1 MSAREDSDSDAP
13 EEFTAQQ
20 AIQKDEEI
28 TTIQKQNKAR
38 TLMLANITVGVRSS
52 IGRLIFY
59 IYEDVKVVIGSG
71 VAREVKERRRK
82 WAEKLTPR
90 QPRLNK
96 NVPDEEETET
106 PSNKG
111 MLPDDIVKLL
121 AANEKKVFSSDS
133 EEEKSEKKPRKKKSK
148 RSGMEPVILKEL
160 PPPPCLQKSLEFLK
174 KRKMQVPRSS
184 AVLDNSNQALRF
196 LSSSALMML

>member
-1 MSAREDSDSDAP
+1 MSGREDSDSEAP
-13 EEFTAQQ
+13 EEFTAKQ

-28 TTIQKQNKAR
+28 NTIQKQNKAR
-38 TLMLANITVGVRSS
+38 VL
-52 IGRLIFY
+52 
-59 IYEDVKVVIGSG
+59 
-71 VAREVKERRRK
+71 REVKERRRK

-96 NVPDEEETET
+96 SIQDADDIEAPTEA
-106 PSNKG
+106 PEKKG
-111 MLPDDIVKLL
+111 MLPDDIVKFL

-148 RSGMEPVILKEL
+148 NSGMEPVILKEI
-160 PPPPCLQKSLEFLK
+160 PPPPCVQNSLEFLK

-184 AVLDNSNQALRF
+184 AVLDNSSQALRF
-196 LSSSALMML
+196 LSGSGLLK

>member
-1 MSAREDSDSDAP
+1 MSAREDSDSEAP
-13 EEFTAQQ
+13 EEFTAEQ

-28 TTIQKQNKAR
+28 TTIQKENKAR
-38 TLMLANITVGVRSS
+38 VL
-52 IGRLIFY
+52 
-59 IYEDVKVVIGSG
+59 
-71 VAREVKERRRK
+71 REVKERRRK

-96 NVPDEEETET
+96 STPESVDTES
-106 PSNKG
+106 PPNEG

-133 EEEKSEKKPRKKKSK
+133 EEEKSEKKPRKKKFK
-148 RSGMEPVILKEL
+148 HAGMEAVILKEI
-160 PPPPCLQKSLEFLK
+160 PPPPCLQNSLEFLK

-196 LSSSALMML
+196 LSSSGLLR

>member
-13 EEFTAQQ
+13 EEFTAEQ

-38 TLMLANITVGVRSS
+38 I
-52 IGRLIFY
+52 
-59 IYEDVKVVIGSG
+59 
-71 VAREVKERRRK
+71 AREVKERRRK

-90 QPRLNK
+90 QPRPNK
-96 NVPDEEETET
+96 NVPDEEEETET

-121 AANEKKVFSSDS
+121 AANEKKVFSSES
-133 EEEKSEKKPRKKKSK
+133 EDEKSEKKPRKKKSK

-160 PPPPCLQKSLEFLK
+160 PPPPCLQNSLEFLK

-184 AVLDNSNQALRF
+184 AVLDNSSQALRF
-196 LSSSALMML
+196 LSSSGLLK